1 MQACPVGSF
10 QEAGRGGQM
19 GRGVWGGALFLGL
32 RVPNKWSE
40 RKQKRWVERKFR
52 KGATVC

>member
-32 RVPNKWSE
+32 IVPNKWSE
-40 RKQKRWVERKFR
+40 RKQKRWVEGKFR